1 MEAMKTHTFLDKRA
15 LDQKSMDVTSPDYCL
30 NNDCKLQALFLQQ
43 YYLDWQQMM
52 LIPSEND
59 LPKHSTKRQD

>member
-30 NNDCKLQALFLQQ
+30 NNDCKL
-43 YYLDWQQMM
+43 YSCNSTI
-52 LIPSEND
+52 LIGN
-59 LPKHSTKRQD
+59 K